1 MYINR
6 KTGERVDADW
16 DVKDRKW
23 QIAQTNGILIE
34 VLTDKK
40 FHEQYGEAM
49 ICPNKECSQ
58 YCECYKA
65 TPHICDYACDC
76 SEAMSCPACIP
87 YIPEQK
93 PKKDKLTESFEQMMI
108 DTFNLKF
115 VDVTPSQKQADEEP
129 VFPVCGTCN
138 ARKDAN
144 ACDTQGNLIQYSIS
158 GSTKEP
164 KPNLLL
170 SDEEIRELIRVG
182 LSKDWVVMEYSKL
195 LLQNELDHL
204 AKLGIVYVKEEIICK
219 ESNKSGKCWI
229 DGEDIEKVCG
239 NDGTCVYREYIPL
252 ADYMKGEGK

>member
-87 YIPEQK
+87 YVPEKQSEPESDLGEYEYCCGIASPEAQAKMEQK
-93 PKKDKLTESFEQMMI
+93 EKETNKPKI
-108 DTFNLKF
+108 
-115 VDVTPSQKQADEEP
+115 
-129 VFPVCGTCN
+129 VCLC
-138 ARKDAN
+138 
-144 ACDTQGNLIQYSIS
+144 
-158 GSTKEP
+158 GSTRFS
-164 KPNLLL
+164 LC
-170 SDEEIRELIRVG
+170 
-182 LSKDWVVMEYSKL
+182 SKD
-195 LLQNELDHL
+195 
-204 AKLGIVYVKEEIICK
+204 G
-219 ESNKSGKCWI
+219 
-229 DGEDIEKVCG
+229 
-239 NDGTCVYREYIPL
+239 
-252 ADYMKGEGK
+252 

>member
-76 SEAMSCPACIP
+76 SEAMSCPACIR
-87 YIPEQK
+87 YTGEQEEQS
-93 PKKDKLTESFEQMMI
+93 DGGKL
-108 DTFNLKF
+108 NLS
-115 VDVTPSQKQADEEP
+115 D
-129 VFPVCGTCN
+129 
-138 ARKDAN
+138 
-144 ACDTQGNLIQYSIS
+144 IS
-158 GSTKEP
+158 
-164 KPNLLL
+164 LLL
-170 SDEEIRELIRVG
+170 SDEEIKKLIDRCVDIDNASMAYGNDRLELDDIIKMGIRA
-182 LSKDWVVMEYSKL
+182 
-195 LLQNELDHL
+195 ELDHL
-204 AKLGIVYVKEEIICK
+204 CELGIVFVKIERVCNFCDNGIADTELGELHCPMCK
-219 ESNKSGKCWI
+219 GTGKV
-229 DGEDIEKVCG
+229 D
-239 NDGTCVYREYIPL
+239 EYIPL
-252 ADYMKGEGK
+252 QKYREQKI